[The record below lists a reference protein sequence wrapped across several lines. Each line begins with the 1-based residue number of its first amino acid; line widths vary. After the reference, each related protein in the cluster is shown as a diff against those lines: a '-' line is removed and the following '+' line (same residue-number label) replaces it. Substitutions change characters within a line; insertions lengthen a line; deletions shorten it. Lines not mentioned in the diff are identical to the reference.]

1 MFVPKEG
8 DSSINW
14 SEFSRIGVKLNLE
27 RAESVQTRF
36 KGEVSV
42 QFSHSVVSNS
52 LQPHE
57 SQHTRPPCPSPTPG
71 VYPNSCPLSR

>member
-52 LQPHE
+52 
-57 SQHTRPPCPSPTPG
+57 
-71 VYPNSCPLSR
+71 

>member
-14 SEFSRIGVKLNLE
+14 SEFFRIGVKLNLE

-42 QFSHSVVSNS
+42 QS
-52 LQPHE
+52 
-57 SQHTRPPCPSPTPG
+57 
-71 VYPNSCPLSR
+71 LSRVQLFATP

>member
-14 SEFSRIGVKLNLE
+14 SEISRRIGVKLNLE

-36 KGEVSV
+36 RGEA
-42 QFSHSVVSNS
+42 
-52 LQPHE
+52 
-57 SQHTRPPCPSPTPG
+57 
-71 VYPNSCPLSR
+71 